1 MVFTQYCNF
10 GYKIT
15 TKIWNTQ
22 GFLQENANLF
32 KFYTLKAALIP
43 PFVVQSRSHLVR
55 ITDIYVPSFSYVLFL
70 AVFRVFLSSDPP
82 DLIRHL
88 RSLFPGT
95 GELQRKAESEVL
107 QIFDICK

>member
-1 MVFTQYCNF
+1 MVFTQYCKF

-43 PFVVQSRSHLVR
+43 PFVVQSRDHLAT
-55 ITDIYVPSFSYVLFL
+55 ITDIYVPSFLRPVRGSLAPRLLFVLF
-70 AVFRVFLSSDPP
+70 AV
-82 DLIRHL
+82 
-88 RSLFPGT
+88 
-95 GELQRKAESEVL
+95 
-107 QIFDICK
+107 

>member
-1 MVFTQYCNF
+1 MVFTQYCKF

-43 PFVVQSRSHLVR
+43 PFVVQSRDHLAT
-55 ITDIYVPSFSYVLFL
+55 ITDIYVPSF
-70 AVFRVFLSSDPP
+70 FRMSIP
-82 DLIRHL
+82 RH
-88 RSLFPGT
+88 
-95 GELQRKAESEVL
+95 
-107 QIFDICK
+107 

>member
-1 MVFTQYCNF
+1 MVFTQYCKF

-43 PFVVQSRSHLVR
+43 PFVVQSRDHLAT

-70 AVFRVFLSSDPP
+70 AVFRGFLSSVPP
-82 DLIRHL
+82 WRIALTWQFEREEPRGAML
-88 RSLFPGT
+88 RPRL
-95 GELQRKAESEVL
+95 
-107 QIFDICK
+107 

>member
-1 MVFTQYCNF
+1 MVFTQYCKF

-43 PFVVQSRSHLVR
+43 PFVVQSRDHLAT
-55 ITDIYVPSFSYVLFL
+55 ITDIYVPSFLRPVRGSLAPRLLFVHC
-70 AVFRVFLSSDPP
+70 AV
-82 DLIRHL
+82 
-88 RSLFPGT
+88 
-95 GELQRKAESEVL
+95 
-107 QIFDICK
+107 

>member
-1 MVFTQYCNF
+1 MVFTQYCKF

-43 PFVVQSRSHLVR
+43 PFVVQSRINHLVDALLAQLR
-55 ITDIYVPSFSYVLFL
+55 QPLFYGL
-70 AVFRVFLSSDPP
+70 GFLRWDRL
-82 DLIRHL
+82 DNTENTL
-88 RSLFPGT
+88 
-95 GELQRKAESEVL
+95 
-107 QIFDICK
+107 

>member
-1 MVFTQYCNF
+1 MVFTQYCKL

-43 PFVVQSRSHLVR
+43 PFVVQSRDHLAT
-55 ITDIYVPSFSYVLFL
+55 ITDIYVPSFLRPVRGSLAPRLLFVHC
-70 AVFRVFLSSDPP
+70 AV
-82 DLIRHL
+82 
-88 RSLFPGT
+88 
-95 GELQRKAESEVL
+95 
-107 QIFDICK
+107 

>member
-1 MVFTQYCNF
+1 MVFTQYCKF

-43 PFVVQSRSHLVR
+43 PFVVQSRDHLAT
-55 ITDIYVPSFSYVLFL
+55 ITDIYVPSFSYVLFP
-70 AVFRVFLSSDPP
+70 AVFRGFLSSV
-82 DLIRHL
+82 LRH
-88 RSLFPGT
+88 
-95 GELQRKAESEVL
+95 
-107 QIFDICK
+107 